1 MNNETLLT
9 KCKKRDARAWN
20 VFIKK
25 MSPLVRKS
33 IFYKLGNLGL
43 SKRRDIAEDI
53 HQEIFH
59 SLWEKEKLKSVK
71 DSRSLEG
78 WIAIVS
84 MNATS
89 NWCKKHVYRKESP
102 CISLEKMLSEE
113 KPQMN
118 LKKLLAS
125 KQFNTAKELEAREVA
140 SIIKTEIELL
150 PAKQKLAFKFNFNDG
165 LKHREIASIMNV
177 PINTVSTLIKRS
189 KDKIAEKLKKEKL
202 NLT

>member
-1 MNNETLLT
+1 MNNETLLM
-9 KCKKRDARAWN
+9 KCKNNDARAWN
-20 VFIKK
+20 VFIER
-25 MSPLVRKS
+25 MTPLVKRS

-43 SKRRDIAEDI
+43 SKRRDIADDI

-71 DSRSLEG
+71 DPRSLEG
-78 WIAIVS
+78 WMAIVS
-84 MNATS
+84 MNATT
-89 NWCKKHVYRKESP
+89 NWCKKHIFRKESP
-102 CISLEKMLSEE
+102 CVSLEKMLSEE
-113 KPQMN
+113 KPQVN

-125 KQFNTAKELEAREVA
+125 KQFNTAKELERRELEA
-140 SIIKTEIELL
+140 IINKEIELL